1 MNNRRS
7 KDYEQRKSKRDRRLH
22 GFGGY
27 TEHQLRLLGFDIPEL
42 CDKFGLPLEWFY
54 EHNDDI
60 CRELDERDEVA
71 DYEQNYDWNNHPL
84 DYDLVYYTDFCHF
97 EEA

>member
-1 MNNRRS
+1 MNREKVREIV
-7 KDYEQRKSKRDRRLH
+7 DYMVSEGTKNTNYGSWV
-22 GFGGY
+22 
-27 TEHQLRLLGFDIPEL
+27 FDIPEL
-42 CDKFGLPLEWFY
+42 CDKFDLPLEWFY

-60 CRELDERDEVA
+60 CRELGERDEVA

>member
-1 MNNRRS
+1 MRFAFAIRVGDELS
-7 KDYEQRKSKRDRRLH
+7 RLMEH
-22 GFGGY
+22 LLVPLDELWQKL
-27 TEHQLRLLGFDIPEL
+27 TEIILREAYNQE
-42 CDKFGLPLEWFY
+42 CS
-54 EHNDDI
+54 NDNINGDTI
-60 CRELDERDEVA
+60 RAVERDEVA

>member
-1 MNNRRS
+1 MSR
-7 KDYEQRKSKRDRRLH
+7 EKSKKRLSITWLRRVH
-22 GFGGY
+22 RTPNYGCWA
-27 TEHQLRLLGFDIPEL
+27 FDIPEL

-97 EEA
+97 EEV

>member
-1 MNNRRS
+1 MSITWFRRVH
-7 KDYEQRKSKRDRRLH
+7 RTPTTAA
-22 GFGGY
+22 GA
-27 TEHQLRLLGFDIPEL
+27 FDIPEL

>member
-1 MNNRRS
+1 M
-7 KDYEQRKSKRDRRLH
+7 
-22 GFGGY
+22 GC
-27 TEHQLRLLGFDIPEL
+27 TV
-42 CDKFGLPLEWFY
+42 EWFY

>member
-7 KDYEQRKSKRDRRLH
+7 KD
-22 GFGGY
+22 
-27 TEHQLRLLGFDIPEL
+27 
-42 CDKFGLPLEWFY
+42 Y

-97 EEA
+97 EEV